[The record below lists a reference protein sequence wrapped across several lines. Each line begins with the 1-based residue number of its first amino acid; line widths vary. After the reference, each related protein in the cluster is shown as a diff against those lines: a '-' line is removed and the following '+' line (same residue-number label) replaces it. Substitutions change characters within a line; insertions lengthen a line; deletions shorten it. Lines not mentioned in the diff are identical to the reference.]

1 MERAANMHVAVVFDT
16 PYPKYTVEDHLA
28 RMEEEL
34 NPEREEEAETEYQVA
49 GALRDKGHEISLV
62 GVHDDPAYALEALR
76 EKKVDMVFNASEGF
90 RQRDGLDYLIPA
102 LLEAE
107 GHPYTGSSPVGLM
120 LTRNK
125 GMSKKILAHH
135 GVRVPEFRTYR
146 IGEKVKRDAELP
158 FPMIVKPLSSD
169 ASVGISKS
177 SIVRDMDALTER
189 VEYIHERFRDAA
201 IAEQFI
207 DGRELYVSVLGNGK
221 RVELLPTVELV
232 FDKEKT
238 KPEERI
244 ATQAAKW
251 DDPYRERNG
260 IRSVFARP
268 LSKLAVERLEEACR
282 TAYHALWLRDYAR
295 LDVRLDDNDE
305 VWVLEANA
313 NPFLAV
319 GHEVANAAE
328 KHGLAYADFIDKIV
342 RAASARYRNG
352 KNGEG

>member
-1 MERAANMHVAVVFDT
+1 
-16 PYPKYTVEDHLA
+16 
-28 RMEEEL
+28 
-34 NPEREEEAETEYQVA
+34 
-49 GALRDKGHEISLV
+49 
-62 GVHDDPAYALEALR
+62 
-76 EKKVDMVFNASEGF
+76 
-90 RQRDGLDYLIPA
+90 
-102 LLEAE
+102 
-107 GHPYTGSSPVGLM
+107 
-120 LTRNK
+120 
-125 GMSKKILAHH
+125 
-135 GVRVPEFRTYR
+135 
-146 IGEKVKRDAELP
+146 
-158 FPMIVKPLSSD
+158 MIVKPLSSD